1 MSLNS
6 IFGEPGK
13 GIHSYRLFGLAAV
26 DVILTVVLTILI
38 KYYTGMDYLPL
49 VILVILSFIIIHRL
63 FGVNTALNNALG
75 L

>member
-1 MSLNS
+1 MNS

-26 DVILTVVLTILI
+26 DVILTIIFVIFIKQYTDLDYIPLI
-38 KYYTGMDYLPL
+38 I
-49 VILVILSFIIIHRL
+49 VVILSFVIIHKI
-63 FGVNTALNNALG
+63 FEVDTALNKAIG